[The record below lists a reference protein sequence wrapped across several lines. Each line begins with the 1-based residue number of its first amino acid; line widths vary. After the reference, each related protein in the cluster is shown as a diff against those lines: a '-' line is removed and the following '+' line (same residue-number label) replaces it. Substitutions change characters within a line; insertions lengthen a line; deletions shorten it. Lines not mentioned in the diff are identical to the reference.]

1 MSRGGR
7 GTCHDA
13 DVSSAAHVP
22 ATPPDMSRLR
32 ASVLSTA
39 LLGLLVLASLT
50 GLPLLVAAAVLVVQG
65 LIAAAPSPPDDRGR
79 AQGGP
84 RFWPAMVAGVVAVV
98 LTTWPGLLVGPEG
111 VRAGREAMVSNGVV
125 AGLLLAAATAVLLA
139 LLAQMLRRDGR
150 PRLVATT
157 GHAVTLGVFAALAA
171 SWVAASRAGSGAE
184 VVVVGSVGVAA
195 ALLVWALPV
204 DRVVAASLALIAGGG
219 ASVLATMLVDG
230 VTTAL
235 FGVVIGM
242 TSAIFAV
249 LGQVLG
255 RAWSAGRHHSA
266 DTWGFPGALA
276 VALPAPI
283 VHVCGQLLG
292 LPFL

>member
-1 MSRGGR
+1 MPRI
-7 GTCHDA
+7 
-13 DVSSAAHVP
+13 
-22 ATPPDMSRLR
+22 R
-32 ASVLSTA
+32 ASLLSTA

-50 GLPLLVAAAVLVVQG
+50 EVPLLVGAAVLVVQG
-65 LIAAAPSPPDDRGR
+65 LIAAAPSPPDERGR

-84 RFWPAMVAGVVAVV
+84 RFGPAMVAGVVAVV

-111 VRAGREAMVSNGVV
+111 VRAGREGMVSNGVV
-125 AGLLLAAATAVLLA
+125 AGLLLAVAAAVLLA
-139 LLAQMLRRDGR
+139 LFAQMLRRDGR

-171 SWVAASRAGSGAE
+171 SWVAAARAASGAE
-184 VVVVGSVGVAA
+184 VVIVGAAGIAA
-195 ALLVWALPV
+195 ALLVWALPL
-204 DRVVAASLALIAGGG
+204 DRVLAASLALLAGGG
-219 ASVLATMLVDG
+219 GAVLATLLVDG

-242 TSAIFAV
+242 TAAIFAV

-276 VALPAPI
+276 VALPAPV